1 MANYNTGPRPRYN
14 DGVTDPREL
23 VITTAVWDA
32 IPKADRKLLRK
43 AAIYWENVER
53 RKLGTVLDRLDEHVT
68 ALEGNEDEV
77 SIEIKP
83 AIEKAREILE
93 KGGQTYVAAQEELN
107 KDRGAKIREAAA
119 QRRAN
124 ALSFGDEVNPLDYL
138 PTSEENGDDDEDA
151 PFDPGEDEDDEET
164 PAEPQTPQPAGA
176 TSF

>member
-32 IPKADRKLLRK
+32 IPKVDRKLLRK

-68 ALEGNEDEV
+68 ALNGNEDEV
-77 SIEIKP
+77 SKELAP
-83 AIEKAREILE
+83 AVQKARDILQA
-93 KGGQTYVAAQEELN
+93 GGEAYVASQEELN

-124 ALSFGDEVNPLDYL
+124 ALNFGDEVNPLDYI
-138 PTSEENGDDDEDA
+138 PASEDGDDDEDES
-151 PFDPGEDEDDEET
+151 FDPSEELDEEDE
-164 PAEPQTPQPAGA
+164 PQAA
-176 TSF
+176 TTSSF